1 VAARADNPKRAALA
15 ALIAA
20 AALALAS
27 CAHETLSGESSVFV
41 DTVPA
46 RPALSAP
53 FVVQVV
59 VRDDRHQK
67 PMTGAKVE
75 ILGQMS
81 HPGMAP
87 VLVPASESAPGIFRG
102 SVSLDMAGA
111 WVLRITTTLP
121 DGRRVQQNMDLDIK
135 P

>member
-41 DTVPA
+41 DTIPA

-53 FVVQVV
+53 FVVQGYTEGKDYEPVADPKLGAHPWKGEYDSWHEPV
-59 VRDDRHQK
+59 KIKTIPGTYYGSIAKTSENQPLRRAPDRS
-67 PMTGAKVE
+67 
-75 ILGQMS
+75 S
-81 HPGMAP
+81 H
-87 VLVPASESAPGIFRG
+87 
-102 SVSLDMAGA
+102 
-111 WVLRITTTLP
+111 
-121 DGRRVQQNMDLDIK
+121 GRS
-135 P
+135 